1 MHFFPCSLP
10 PFYRYGGFFVSAPA
24 PLSSTAT
31 TEPPELAFSGT
42 NQTASP
48 ATGRTGSSTS
58 VASPSTESTE
68 PLTKPRRVSGL
79 VSNAVIPLPRSL
91 GRLRSGR
98 ETAASGINSRT
109 RRLAWLSSVALP
121 DISGTGDLFFW
132 SGSVSR
138 QRLKIRS
145 DSGRSSAVI
154 II

>member
-1 MHFFPCSLP
+1 MQFTPVLQV
-10 PFYRYGGFFVSAPA
+10 GGFFVSAPA
-24 PLSSTAT
+24 PLFSTAT
-31 TEPPELAFSGT
+31 TEPPKLAFSGT

-58 VASPSTESTE
+58 EASPSTESEE
-68 PLTKPRRVSGL
+68 PLTKLRRVSGQ
-79 VSNAVIPLPRSL
+79 VSLAEIPLPRSL

-98 ETAASGINSRT
+98 ETAASGATSRT

-121 DISGTGDLFFW
+121 NISGTGDLFFW
-132 SGSVSR
+132 SGSGSR

-145 DSGRSSAVI
+145 KSGRSNAAI